1 MNGKTKNMIFAI
13 NMIGINVIINN
24 DFSKDSNSTL
34 FSSIEKINVKLEK

>member
-24 DFSKDSNSTL
+24 DFSKDDLTRR
-34 FSSIEKINVKLEK
+34 